1 MKEYSKDW
9 FKQIVRTADEL
20 GKVNSALTLHL
31 LLNDLR
37 NYIDYL
43 DKIERRRGLPSRPRF
58 SR

>member
-9 FKQIVRTADEL
+9 FRHIVRTADEL

-37 NYIDYL
+37 NFIDYL
-43 DKIERRRGLPSRPRF
+43 DKLESRRGRPSKLKSHP
-58 SR
+58 

>member
-1 MKEYSKDW
+1 MKEFSKNW
-9 FKQIVRTADEL
+9 FKYIVKNADEL

-37 NYIDYL
+37 NFIDYL
-43 DKIERRRGLPSRPRF
+43 DKLERRRGRPSRPRF

>member
-1 MKEYSKDW
+1 MKEFSKDW
-9 FKQIVRTADEL
+9 FKYIVKNADEL

-43 DKIERRRGLPSRPRF
+43 DKIEHRRGRPSKQKSHP
-58 SR
+58 

>member
-9 FKQIVRTADEL
+9 FKHIVRNADEL
-20 GKVNSALTLHL
+20 GKVNSTLTLHL

-37 NYIDYL
+37 NFIDYL
-43 DKIERRRGLPSRPRF
+43 DKLESRRGRPSRPRF